1 MTFMCMERQ
10 LIRKL
15 ENTVDPYNENNFSGI
30 KSFIECTRRVKD
42 LTRKDFKLLA
52 KAAKNVPLTELTKK
66 WKNSMRYKMKAIRFT
81 LQPIVFYVTSKQ
93 LDLKKIEDRIII
105 RDMIIRNLDEDY
117 GDD

>member
-1 MTFMCMERQ
+1 MSIEQQ

-15 ENTVDPYNENNFSGI
+15 ENIVDPHNENNFSCI
-30 KSFIECTRRVKD
+30 KNFIKCTRRVKE

-52 KAAKNVPLTELTKK
+52 KAAKNVPLTKLTRN
-66 WKNSMRYKMKAIRFT
+66 WKNRMRYKMKAIRFT

-93 LDLKKIEDRIII
+93 LDLETIEDRYSI
-105 RDMIIRNLDEDY
+105 RNMIIKNLDDDY